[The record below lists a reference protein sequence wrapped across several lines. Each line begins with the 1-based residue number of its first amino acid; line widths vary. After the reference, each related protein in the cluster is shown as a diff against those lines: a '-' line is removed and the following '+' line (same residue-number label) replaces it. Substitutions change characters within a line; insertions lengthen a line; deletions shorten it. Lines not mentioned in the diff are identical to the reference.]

1 MEPEKGDKSI
11 HVCVDDVCKAYLEV
25 GAQPGDTLF
34 MHGSLSSMGTVDGGP
49 TTVVDGM
56 LKAASPNGTAAMPS
70 LWFYQAGMYEKDFD
84 VNTSPTYVGALGE
97 AMRTDPRSLRSNHFS
112 HAVAAIGAR
121 AKELTSDHGAYGERP
136 SPWSEKA
143 FAECSPW
150 TRLYQWNALYSFI
163 GVTMRVCTMKH
174 WVEGALVLHYLETV
188 PVERRQE
195 ARDYHLRKDCSDGVW
210 PFYNNEELQKEL
222 EKKGFIKKSKIGSAT
237 LTACRI
243 RPFVDLAIET
253 LLGDPERWLNPEF
266 RQWIDD
272 LKQFRA

>member
-25 GAQPGDTLF
+25 GVQPGDTLF

-49 TTVVDGM
+49 TTVFDGM
-56 LKAASPNGTAAMPS
+56 LKAVGSSGTVGMPS

-84 VNTSPTYVGALGE
+84 VNSSPTYVGALGE
-97 AMRTDPRSLRSNHFS
+97 AMRLDPRSKRSNHFS
-112 HAVAAIGAR
+112 HAAAAIGAR
-121 AKELTSDHGAYGERP
+121 AEELTRNHGAYGPRP

-143 FAECSPW
+143 FAEASPW
-150 TRLYQWNALYSFI
+150 TRLYEWNALYTFI

-174 WVEGALVLHYLETV
+174 WIEGAIILHYLETV

-210 PFYNNEELQKEL
+210 PFYNSQDLQQEL
-222 EKKGFIKKSKIGSAT
+222 EKLGLVRKSKIGSAT
-237 LTACRI
+237 LTAI
-243 RPFVDLAIET
+243 RVRPLVENTMKLM
-253 LLGDPERWLNPEF
+253 LSDPERWLNAEF
-266 RQWIDD
+266 RQWVDD
-272 LKQFRA
+272 LRIFR